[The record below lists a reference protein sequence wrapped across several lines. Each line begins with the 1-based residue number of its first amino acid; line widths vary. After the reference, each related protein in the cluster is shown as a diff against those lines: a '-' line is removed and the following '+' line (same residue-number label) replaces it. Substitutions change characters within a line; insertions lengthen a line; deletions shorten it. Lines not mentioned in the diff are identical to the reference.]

1 MFAATLPKIKKKDP
15 RQKYPV
21 SLRRAAKALGYH
33 HAHIARVVSGERIS
47 PPTLRAYV
55 ALCEREA
62 AKEKAEEL
70 KTQEAAK

>member
-1 MFAATLPKIKKKDP
+1 MFAARLPKIKKKDP

-21 SLRRAAKALGYH
+21 SLRRAAEELGYH
-33 HAHIARVVSGERIS
+33 PGHIARVVRGERIS

-55 ALCEREA
+55 DLCEREA
-62 AKEKAEEL
+62 AKEKAEDI